1 MSTLA
6 RGIIVLALASATQG
20 QTWTALGPAP
30 LSGFGGATG
39 RVAAIV
45 TSPTDPATVYVGGA
59 DGGVWRTSD
68 AGATWSPLTDE
79 AATTA
84 IGALA
89 LEPGNEQVIYAGTGE
104 ANFANHSRYG
114 LGLLKSIDG
123 GATWTLLAPE
133 TFGGRCFSRIVIDP
147 ASPNRVYAAVT
158 RAGGFPEMA
167 AAKGHPGA
175 LGPRGVFAS
184 TDGGATWTHLAG
196 GLPALDATDLAMDP
210 SNPATMYAAIG
221 RIFGD
226 PGNGIYKTSNRGA
239 TWTRLAGGLPT
250 ANIGRISIAVAPG
263 DPNRLYALIT
273 AASDP
278 VGGGASVLGGY
289 RSDNAG
295 ATWTA
300 IPVPSIQSTYGW
312 FLSVVAVSPTNPDI
326 VFMGGLS
333 LVRSDTAGATWFNV
347 TPPHVDIHAL
357 AFDAAGRLWCG
368 NDGGVHRSSNLGGM
382 WQGFN
387 AGLGTAQFYAGISIH
402 PTDANYVIGG
412 LQDNGSVRRTADSLA
427 WGSFLGGDGGWTQL
441 DPRTPST
448 IWAEFQGTGN
458 LYRSTNGGASVVA
471 SGSGLTGRNCFL
483 PPYLIH
489 PTDSSI
495 MYYATER
502 VMRST
507 DGGAAWFPLSP
518 DLTGGGS
525 AAIRALTISPSEPSR
540 LYAATNDGRFLA
552 SSDGGAT
559 FALRLAG
566 LPGWPRVTR
575 EIEIDPRDG
584 RTVYLAGAGF
594 GVAQVRRSTDA
605 GLTWD
610 VLDGDLPDVPVNVLA
625 VDPRGPSPILYAG
638 TDAGLY
644 RSVDEGARWRR
655 YGSGLPRAAVID
667 VRIDVPRARVVVA
680 TQGRGAWSAPHRA
693 CYADMDDDGS
703 LTVID
708 FVEFVNAAA
717 AGQARANCDQS
728 TTAPALNIADF
739 VCFLNAF
746 AAGCG

>member
-1 MSTLA
+1 MSTFA
-6 RGIIVLALASATQG
+6 RGIIVLALTGAAHG
-20 QTWTALGPAP
+20 QAWTALGPAP

-39 RVAAIV
+39 RVSALA
-45 TSPTDPATVYVGGA
+45 TSLTDASTVYVGGA

-68 AGATWSPLTDE
+68 AGATWTPLTDQ

-89 LEPGNEQVIYAGTGE
+89 LEPGNEQIIYAGTGE

-123 GATWTLLAPE
+123 GATWALLARE

-147 ASPNRVYAAVT
+147 VSPNRLYASVT
-158 RAGGFPEMA
+158 RAGGFPELA

-184 TDGGATWTHLAG
+184 SDGGATWSLLGG
-196 GLPALDATDLAMDP
+196 GLPSLDATDLVMDP
-210 SNPATMYAAIG
+210 IDPATMYAAIG
-221 RIFGD
+221 RIFGNAA
-226 PGNGIYKTSNRGA
+226 NGIYKTTDRGA
-239 TWTRLAGGLPT
+239 SWVRLGDGLPT
-250 ANIGRISIAVAPG
+250 AGVGRISLAVAPSNR
-263 DPNRLYALIT
+263 NRLYALVT
-273 AASDP
+273 AASDAT
-278 VGGGASVLGGY
+278 GGGATVLGGF

-295 ATWTA
+295 ATWFA
-300 IPVPSIQSTYGW
+300 VPVPSIQSTYGW
-312 FLSVVAVSPTNPDI
+312 YLSVVAVSPTNAD
-326 VFMGGLS
+326 VVWMGGLS
-333 LVRSDTAGATWFNV
+333 MVRSDNTGATWLTV
-347 TPPHVDIHAL
+347 TPPHVDVHAL

-368 NDGGVHRSSNLGGM
+368 NDGGVHRTSNGGGA

-412 LQDNGSVRRTADSLA
+412 LQDNGSVRRTTASLT

-441 DPRTPST
+441 DPRAPST
-448 IWAEFQGTGN
+448 VWAEFQGTGN
-458 LYRSTNGGASVVA
+458 LYRSTNGGVSTSAM
-471 SGSGLTGRNCFL
+471 GIGLAGRNCFL

-502 VMRST
+502 VYRST
-507 DGGAAWFPLSP
+507 DGGAAWLPLSP

-525 AAIRALTISPSEPSR
+525 AAIRALAISPSEPSR

-559 FALRLAG
+559 FALRLSG

-575 EIEIDPRDG
+575 EIEVDPRDG

-594 GVAQVRRSTDA
+594 GVSQVRRSTDA
-605 GLTWD
+605 GQTWD
-610 VLDGDLPDVPVNVLA
+610 VLDGDLPDLPVNVVA
-625 VDPRGPSPILYAG
+625 VDSLGPAPILYAG

-644 RSVDEGARWRR
+644 RSVDEGLRWRR

-667 VRIDVPRARVVVA
+667 VRIDVARSRVVLA
-680 TQGRGAWSAPHRA
+680 TQGRGAWAAAHRA

-703 LTVID
+703 LTVND
-708 FVEFVNAAA
+708 FVEFVNAVA

-728 TTAPALNIADF
+728 TTPPTLNVVDF